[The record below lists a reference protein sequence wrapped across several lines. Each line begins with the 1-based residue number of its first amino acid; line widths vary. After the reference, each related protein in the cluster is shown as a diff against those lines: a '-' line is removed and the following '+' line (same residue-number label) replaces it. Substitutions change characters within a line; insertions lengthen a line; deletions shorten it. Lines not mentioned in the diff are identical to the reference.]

1 MVVDEPSA
9 SVRVASVARSPGRE
23 PRATSARHPSD
34 DAGAEES
41 GCAAAVGVG
50 CAAGVGVGCSVG
62 VAAGGSAPH
71 ATKAKAAL
79 AAASVRSIRPYGAP
93 MLIADV
99 MLADLGGGRVA
110 EGDEMRG
117 DDEPVVVAE
126 ARIARHKRNA
136 GVVGRVQRKV
146 VGVDEIGRAD
156 EVEVVALA

>member
-1 MVVDEPSA
+1 MDEPSA
-9 SVRVASVARSPGRE
+9 SIRVASVARSPGRG
-23 PRATSARHPSD
+23 PTGRSARHPPD

-41 GCAAAVGVG
+41 GCSTAVGVG
-50 CAAGVGVGCSVG
+50 CADGVGVDGSVG
-62 VAAGGSAPH
+62 VAAGASAPH
-71 ATKAKAAL
+71 AANAKAAL

-126 ARIARHKRNA
+126 ARVARHKRNA
-136 GVVGRVQRKV
+136 GVVGRIQRKV